1 MVEHPQQ
8 IISDPNK
15 SEAELIDAI
24 ARLGPVTEPP
34 GFWAG
39 LANSDEHSAVQRRHY
54 VFQLFHRHVAPGM
67 RLSRLA
73 ELLDEPQWLNRADIE
88 VIEDLGGT
96 IPVRMTADDTVFK
109 LRVAPGRELP
119 DVWAIY
125 LRVAGKITGD
135 QLYALLREKAGDEA
149 TALAE
154 ILEIG
159 FSPPASQSAL
169 MTQTQ

>member
-1 MVEHPQQ
+1 MDEHLRQLV
-8 IISDPNK
+8 SDPSRN
-15 SEAELIDAI
+15 EAELVDAI
-24 ARLGPVTEPP
+24 ARLGQATEPS

-39 LANSDEHSAVQRRHY
+39 LANSDEHGAIQRRHY
-54 VFQLFHRHVAPGM
+54 VFQLFHRHVTPGM

-73 ELLDEPQWLNRADIE
+73 ELLDAPRWLDRGDIE

-96 IPVRMTADDTVFK
+96 VPVRMTADDTVFK
-109 LRVAPGRELP
+109 LRIAPGRELP
-119 DVWAIY
+119 DTWAIY

-135 QLYALLREKAGDEA
+135 ELYALLREQAGDEA

-159 FSPPASQSAL
+159 FSPPTVQSVPK
-169 MTQTQ
+169 TRTR